1 MDYRMPL
8 YIQLQDII
16 IKKLEEQK
24 YLPGE
29 AIPSERRMAEIYGV
43 NRMTVKRAINKLVEQ
58 GYLYRK
64 PGAGTFVAKR
74 DNKKID
80 LDYANESGNTGISAI
95 FREMGIKIF
104 NKVLGTGDVSCNRY
118 LNYKL
123 GLRECENVWGLHRV
137 RIGDDMPF
145 AIEYTYVPKKY
156 FEDIEKFD
164 FAKVSLY
171 DYMQANGHLP
181 IHFIQ
186 NLIICDANEKISDLL
201 NVKKGSA
208 IFKIEYQAADKDY
221 NIVEYT
227 KSYMNPEFAEFRFSA
242 EADGITLMKKR

>member
-16 IKKLEEQK
+16 IKKIEEKK

-29 AIPSERRMAEIYGV
+29 AIPSERKMANAYGV

-64 PGAGTFVAKR
+64 PGAGTFVKKR
-74 DNKKID
+74 DNKKVNIE
-80 LDYANESGNTGISAI
+80 YQSESGNTGMSHI
-95 FREMGIKIF
+95 FREMGIEIF
-104 NKVLGTGDVSCNRY
+104 NKVLGTGEVSGSRY

-123 GLRECENVWGLHRV
+123 GLKENESVWGLHRV
-137 RIGDDMPF
+137 RVGDERPI

-156 FEDIEKFD
+156 FEDIDKFD
-164 FAKVSLY
+164 FTKVSLY
-171 DYMQANGHLP
+171 DYMEANGHLP
-181 IHFIQ
+181 INFMQ
-186 NLIICDANEKISDLL
+186 NVIVCDANEKVADLL

-208 IFKIEYQAADKDY
+208 IFKIEYQVADKDY

-227 KSYMNPEFAEFRFSA
+227 KSYINPEFVEFRFLA
-242 EADGITLMKKR
+242 EAE